1 MKFLTIIGARPQF
14 IKAAPLSR
22 ELRRRHRE
30 VLVHTGQHYDYGMSE
45 QFFREM
51 GIPRPDYNL
60 EVGSGSHGAQTAA
73 MLARLEPVVLQ
84 ERPEAVIIFGDT
96 NSTLA
101 GALTAAKL
109 HIPLAHIEA
118 GMRSFNR
125 RMPEEVNRVVAD
137 HLSDIHLC
145 STRTAMENLRRE
157 GITRGLCLVGDIMHD
172 ALKQLLPPPPKV
184 KQMVQKL
191 SLPDRG
197 YLFVTIHR
205 AENTDHPANL
215 SGIVRALLLSG
226 RPVVFPVHPRTAARL
241 KKTPLWDKLKKSPQV
256 RLIAPQ
262 GYAESLA
269 LQSRALAVITDS
281 GGIQKEAYLL
291 KTPCLTARNETEWVE
306 TVKAGWNQLVGADP
320 QAILASL
327 EKLGRPSSHPA
338 LYGRGDAAQKIV
350 RQLEKR
356 LVR

>member
-22 ELRRRHRE
+22 ELRQRHRE

-60 EVGSGSHGAQTAA
+60 EAGSGSHGAQTAA
-73 MLARLEPVVLQ
+73 MLSRLEPVVIR
-84 ERPEAVIIFGDT
+84 ERPDAVIVFGDT

-109 HIPLAHIEA
+109 NVPLAHIEA

-137 HLSDIHLC
+137 HLSNLHFC
-145 STRTAMENLRRE
+145 STRTAVENLRRE
-157 GITRGLCLVGDIMHD
+157 GISRDLFLVGDIMHD
-172 ALKQLLPPPPKV
+172 ALKSLLPPLPRIRR
-184 KQMVQKL
+184 MLGEL
-191 SLPDRG
+191 SLADRE

-205 AENTDHPANL
+205 AENTDRIGNL
-215 SGIVRALLLSG
+215 SGIVRALLLSE
-226 RPVVFPVHPRTAARL
+226 RQVIFPVHPRTEARL
-241 KKTPLWDKLKKSPQV
+241 RKTPLWIRLRKSPAV
-256 RLIAPQ
+256 RVVPPL

-269 LQSRALAVITDS
+269 LQSRALAVLTDS

-291 KTPCLTARNETEWVE
+291 KTPCLTARGETEWVE
-306 TVKAGWNQLVGADP
+306 TIQAGWNRLVGSDSR
-320 QAILASL
+320 AILKGLAEL
-327 EKLGRPSSHPA
+327 RRPTGHPA
-338 LYGRGDAAQKIV
+338 LYGRGDSARRIV

-356 LVR
+356 LGR